1 MHGGP
6 TSSAWI
12 FQRDSLFSRREV
24 RPFSPGGFESLTS
37 SIPAGCCGMWH
48 NGALGQLKTRWF
60 SPSFEARLADL
71 STGGSENKSE
81 AARRTARTERPGWH
95 ALQLRTSGTTIGTC
109 GSRRPQSEVQ
119 CLRA

>member
-24 RPFSPGGFESLTS
+24 RPFSPGGCESLTS
-37 SIPAGCCGMWH
+37 SILAGCCGMWH
-48 NGALGQLKTRWF
+48 NGALARLTTRWF
-60 SPSFEARLADL
+60 RLADL

-81 AARRTARTERPGWH
+81 AAEQRDAADEARPEWGF
-95 ALQLRTSGTTIGTC
+95 AADLSVLRTQW
-109 GSRRPQSEVQ
+109 RVRW
-119 CLRA
+119 A

>member
-37 SIPAGCCGMWH
+37 SILAGCCGMWH
-48 NGALGQLKTRWF
+48 NRALGQLKTRWF
-60 SPSFEARLADL
+60 RLADL

-81 AARRTARTERPGWH
+81 AAE
-95 ALQLRTSGTTIGTC
+95 Q
-109 GSRRPQSEVQ
+109 
-119 CLRA
+119 